1 MKKTIITLLALAGV
15 AGAAPSLT
23 TDFTTAPTDWTSGQW
38 NGWNTPHFNYGE
50 NGAVIAQPWKQN
62 TLSTAITLSPEEAIT
77 IEFSTFGNGNEQGL
91 MFYLSSST
99 DNYSVV
105 TGTSYNS
112 NKAVDVGYL
121 DKAIVPRTENGGS
134 NMGNVGFQANTTNLV
149 TSFGS
154 TSGTTL
160 STFNPLTYTLTLD
173 GAALTV
179 SVKDKDGKTWS
190 EDYTIKSDVT
200 FDSIGF
206 IMDGGAGNVG
216 VKSISII
223 PEPTTA
229 TLSLLALAGLA
240 ARRRRAS
247 R

>member
-15 AGAAPSLT
+15 AAAAPSLT
-23 TDFTTAPTDWTSGQW
+23 TDFTTAPADWTSGQW
-38 NGWNTPHFNYGE
+38 NGWDTPHIEFGN
-50 NGAVIAQPWKQN
+50 NGAVNKHSWKQN
-62 TLSTAITLSPEEAIT
+62 TLSTAITLSPEDAVTIT
-77 IEFSTFGNGNEQGL
+77 FSTYGVGAEQGL
-91 MFYLSSST
+91 LFYLSSST
-99 DNYSVV
+99 SDYSVV

-121 DKAIVPRTENGGS
+121 DKEIVPRTQQS
-134 NMGNVGFQANTTNLV
+134 ATNMGNVGFQAGTANTV

-154 TSGTTL
+154 TSESKEL
-160 STFNPLTYTLTLD
+160 STFNPLTYTITLD
-173 GAALTV
+173 GTALTV

-190 EDYTIKSDVT
+190 DDFTIKTGVT

-206 IMDGGAGNVG
+206 ILDGSEGQAGIKN
-216 VKSISII
+216 ITII

-229 TLSLLALAGLA
+229 TLSLLALCGLA
-240 ARRRRAS
+240 ARRRR

>member
-1 MKKTIITLLALAGV
+1 MKKTLITLLALAGV

-38 NGWNTPHFNYGE
+38 NKWDTPHFNYGE
-50 NGAVIAQPWKQN
+50 NGATTAKPWRQN
-62 TLSTAITLSPEEAIT
+62 TLSTAITLSPEEAVTIT
-77 IEFSTFGNGNEQGL
+77 FSTYGNGSEHGL
-91 MFYLSSST
+91 MFYLTSST

-105 TGTSYNS
+105 TGISYKS

-121 DKAIVPRTENGGS
+121 EKAIVPRTEEGGS
-134 NMGNVGFQANTTNLV
+134 NMGNVGFQAGTANLV

-173 GAALTV
+173 GSALTV

-190 EDYTIKSDVT
+190 DDYTIKSGVT

-206 IMDGGAGNVG
+206 IIDGEGGSVG
-216 VKSISII
+216 IKNISIV

-240 ARRRRAS
+240 ARRRRK
-247 R
+247 

>member
-15 AGAAPSLT
+15 ASAAPSLT
-23 TDFTTAPTDWTSGQW
+23 LDFTTAPTDWTSGQW

-50 NGAVIAQPWKQN
+50 NGATNAEPWKQN
-62 TLSTAITLSPEEAIT
+62 TLSTAITLSPEEAVTIT
-77 IEFSTFGNGNEQGL
+77 FSTYGNGGEQGL
-91 MFYLSSST
+91 LFYLSSST

-121 DKAIVPRTENGGS
+121 EKAIVPRTEQS
-134 NMGNVGFQANTTNLV
+134 QTSMGNVGFQTGTANLV

-173 GAALTV
+173 GSALTV
-179 SVKDKDGKTWS
+179 SVTDKDGETWS
-190 EDYTIKSDVT
+190 DDYTIKSGVT

-206 IMDGGAGNVG
+206 IMDGGVGNVG
-216 VKSISII
+216 IKNISIV

-240 ARRRRAS
+240 ARRRRK
-247 R
+247 

>member
-15 AGAAPSLT
+15 AAAAPSLT
-23 TDFTTAPTDWTSGQW
+23 LDFKTAPTDWTSGQW

-50 NGAVIAQPWKQN
+50 NGATNKYSWKQN
-62 TLSTAITLSPEEAIT
+62 TLSTAITLSPEDAVTIT
-77 IEFSTFGNGNEQGL
+77 FSTYGNGGEQGL
-91 MFYLSSST
+91 LFYLSSST

-121 DKAIVPRTENGGS
+121 EKAIVPRTEQS
-134 NMGNVGFQANTTNLV
+134 QESMGNVGFQTGTANLV

-154 TSGTTL
+154 TSAAKEL

-173 GAALTV
+173 GSALTV
-179 SVKDKDGKTWS
+179 SVKDKDGKEWS
-190 EDYTIKSDVT
+190 DDYTIKSGVT

-206 IMDGGAGNVG
+206 IMDGNEGDVG
-216 VKSISII
+216 IKNISIV

-240 ARRRRAS
+240 ARRRRK
-247 R
+247 